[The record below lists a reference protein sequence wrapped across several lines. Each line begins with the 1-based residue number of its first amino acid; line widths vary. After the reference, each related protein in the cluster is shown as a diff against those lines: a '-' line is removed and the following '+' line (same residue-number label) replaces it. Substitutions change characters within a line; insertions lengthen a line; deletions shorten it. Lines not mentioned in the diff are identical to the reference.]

1 MGCGFRRLG
10 LVGDSGFVGGELM
23 RQLAFARTYN
33 SRTIDEIAGEHFET
47 LMCAGAPATMW
58 AEKANLFTS

>member
-33 SRTIDEIAGEHFET
+33 SRTIDEIAGEHFIDSSEDDDRVV
-47 LMCAGAPATMW
+47 
-58 AEKANLFTS
+58 FFFVR